1 MEDAKMKWKIDPSD
15 TDLGISVSEIEFNDG
30 SKVTNIGKNDI
41 VVFVGANNVGK
52 SQTLKDIYSELGDEP
67 VSILKNLQAVIRGQ
81 AENVIRLIKDVGTC
95 AEHSKKQFFV
105 FNQSIDIES
114 ISYYMRSD
122 CEQHEPFRNLF
133 VCNLDTEKR
142 LSICRPANLITR
154 NTIKTH
160 PIHYLAFDASIR
172 EKFSKYFNMAFHKF
186 IIPNILYGSQ
196 IPLMVTDGGIHLAT
210 ENLADE
216 TERVE
221 AYADELDKY
230 PQAHEQGDGI
240 KGFIGILLYL
250 ILDFYKVYL
259 IDEPEAFL
267 HPPQARIMGQLI
279 GELSKGKKQIFIST
293 HSEQLIHGLL
303 DKASDRVKIVRI
315 TRNQNINHASAL
327 NAEDIKQVWNDPILK
342 YSNILDGLFY
352 KNVVLCESDSD
363 CRFYSII
370 NDFLQMEQGKYA
382 DTFFT
387 YSGGKQRVPVIMKA
401 LSSLGVE
408 TKVIVDFDVLNN
420 GSMFEKICKACKVD
434 WNVVQKDYQVFY
446 DAVNQQSKLSMK
458 SKKDVFTQIEK
469 ITKQDSSAAYYT
481 ENEVKNIKNLLKGKS
496 YWSILKESGKN
507 AIPAGKAIPAFKNIN
522 EIAKAHNL
530 FIVPV
535 GELECF
541 IKEVNSH
548 GPHWVNDVLEQYTN
562 LTDSVYDEVK
572 KFIGLLNLE

>member
-1 MEDAKMKWKIDPSD
+1 MKWKTDSSD

-30 SKVTNIGKNDI
+30 SKVIDIGKNDI

-67 VSILKNLQAVIRGQ
+67 VSILKNLKAVIKGQ
-81 AENVIRLIKDVGTC
+81 AEDVVSLIKDIGTC
-95 AEHSKKQFFV
+95 AEKSNKQFYIFDQ
-105 FNQSIDIES
+105 NIGIDLIP
-114 ISYYMRSD
+114 YYMRSD
-122 CEQHEPFRNLF
+122 CDQHEPFRNLF
-133 VCNLDTEKR
+133 VCNLDTERR
-142 LSICRPANLITR
+142 LSICRPAKMITR
-154 NTIKTH
+154 NAIKTH
-160 PIHYLAFDASIR
+160 PIHYLAFDSSIR
-172 EKFSKYFNMAFHKF
+172 EKFSKYFNMAFHKS
-186 IIPNILYGSQ
+186 IIPNILFGSQ
-196 IPLMVTDGGIHLAT
+196 IPLMVTDGGIHLAN
-210 ENLADE
+210 EDLADD
-216 TERVE
+216 TEWVE
-221 AYADELDKY
+221 AYADELNKY
-230 PQAHEQGDGI
+230 PQAHEQGDGV

-303 DKASDRVKIVRI
+303 DQASDRVKIVRI
-315 TRNQNINHASAL
+315 TRNQNVNHASAL
-327 NAEDIKQVWNDPILK
+327 NAEDIKRVWNDPILK

-352 KNVVLCESDSD
+352 KNVALCESDSD

-387 YSGGKQRVPVIMKA
+387 YSGGKQRIPVIMQA

-420 GSMFEKICKACKVD
+420 SSMFEKICKACNMD
-434 WNVVQKDYQVFY
+434 WNEVQKDYQFFY
-446 DAVNQQSKLSMK
+446 DAVNRQSKLSMK
-458 SKKDVFTQIEK
+458 SKEDILTQIEK
-469 ITKQDSSAAYYT
+469 ITKQNPSANYYT
-481 ENEVKNIKNLLKGKS
+481 EREVQNIKNLLKEKS
-496 YWSILKESGKN
+496 YWSILKESGEN
-507 AIPAGKAIPAFKNIN
+507 AIPAGQPIQAFKNIN

-530 FIVPV
+530 FIIPV

-548 GPHWVNDVLEQYTN
+548 GPHWVNAVLEHYSDFN
-562 LTDSVYDEVK
+562 DSVYETVK
-572 KFIGLLNLE
+572 EFIRSLDL

>member
-1 MEDAKMKWKIDPSD
+1 MKWETDSND

-30 SKVTNIGKNDI
+30 SKVTDIGKNDI
-41 VVFVGANNVGK
+41 VVFVGSNNVGK

-67 VSILKNLQAVIRGQ
+67 VSILKNLQAVIKGQ
-81 AENVIRLIKDVGTC
+81 AEDVVSLIKDIGTC
-95 AEHSKKQFFV
+95 AEKSNKQFYIFDQ
-105 FNQSIDIES
+105 NIGIDLIP
-114 ISYYMRSD
+114 YYMRSD
-122 CEQHEPFRNLF
+122 CDQHEPFRNLF
-133 VCNLDTEKR
+133 VCNLDTERR
-142 LSICRPANLITR
+142 LSICRPAKMITR
-154 NTIKTH
+154 NAIKTH
-160 PIHYLAFDASIR
+160 PIHYLAFDSSIR
-172 EKFSKYFNMAFHKF
+172 EKFSKYFNMAFHKS
-186 IIPNILYGSQ
+186 IIPNILFGSQ
-196 IPLMVTDGGIHLAT
+196 IPLMVTDGGIHLAN
-210 ENLADE
+210 EDLADD
-216 TERVE
+216 TEWVE
-221 AYADELDKY
+221 AYADELNKY
-230 PQAHEQGDGI
+230 PQAHEQGDGV

-303 DKASDRVKIVRI
+303 DQASDRVKIVRI
-315 TRNQNINHASAL
+315 TRNQNVNHASAL
-327 NAEDIKQVWNDPILK
+327 NAEDIKRVWNDPILK

-352 KNVVLCESDSD
+352 KNVALCESDSD

-387 YSGGKQRVPVIMKA
+387 YSGGKQRIPVIMQA

-420 GSMFEKICKACKVD
+420 SSMFEKICKACNMD
-434 WNVVQKDYQVFY
+434 WNEVQKDYQVFY
-446 DAVNQQSKLSMK
+446 DAVNRQSKLSMK
-458 SKKDVFTQIEK
+458 SKEDILTQIEK
-469 ITKQDSSAAYYT
+469 ITKQNPSANYYT
-481 ENEVKNIKNLLKGKS
+481 EREVQNIKNLLKEKS
-496 YWSILKESGKN
+496 YWSILKESGEN
-507 AIPAGKAIPAFKNIN
+507 LIPAGPPIQAFKNIN
-522 EIAKAHNL
+522 EIAKTHNL

-548 GPHWVNDVLEQYTN
+548 GPHWVNDVLERYSN
-562 LTDSVYDEVK
+562 LSDSVYDEVK
-572 KFIGLLNLE
+572 KFIGLLNLSE